1 MCRYARVLL
10 TSWCYFRLDPV
21 VLLLGCV
28 AGLRLRLRLGGVLV
42 IEEPQQHPVLLLPV
56 HLPLPRPP
64 TLALTTISIFIY
76 FTC

>member
-1 MCRYARVLL
+1 M
-10 TSWCYFRLDPV
+10 

-28 AGLRLRLRLGGVLV
+28 AGLRLRLGMRLGGVLV

-64 TLALTTISIFIY
+64 TLALQQYLFLSTLLVDH
-76 FTC
+76 

>member
-1 MCRYARVLL
+1 M
-10 TSWCYFRLDPV
+10 

-28 AGLRLRLRLGGVLV
+28 AGLRMGLRLGLLGGVLV

-64 TLALTTISIFIY
+64 TLALTTISIYIY

>member
-1 MCRYARVLL
+1 MVLL
-10 TSWCYFRLDPV
+10 G
-21 VLLLGCV
+21 GCV
-28 AGLRLRLRLGGVLV
+28 AGLRLGMRLGLGGVLV

-56 HLPLPRPP
+56 HLPLRPP